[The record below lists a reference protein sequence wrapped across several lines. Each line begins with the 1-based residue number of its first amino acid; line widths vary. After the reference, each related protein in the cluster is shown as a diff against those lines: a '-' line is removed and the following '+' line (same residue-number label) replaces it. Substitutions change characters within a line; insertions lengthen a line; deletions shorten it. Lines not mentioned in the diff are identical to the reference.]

1 MRLSPTAK
9 WRRLRPD
16 ALPGLPPSLPSGV
29 GQDKFSMIQ
38 FPYPTDR
45 YFQCLYRLFRPRKMH
60 YRPIS
65 GGRFNG
71 TSCNIR
77 HFARP
82 DPIAPLGKR
91 ALALLVHFLFRF
103 PKRAVVGMALVVKK
117 LADERLRIFPAIT
130 ANGAVVAC
138 DGHPP
143 FYLSWGKL
151 LHRTLLPFP
160 DLPELTFGTSI
171 RS

>member
-1 MRLSPTAK
+1 
-9 WRRLRPD
+9 
-16 ALPGLPPSLPSGV
+16 
-29 GQDKFSMIQ
+29 
-38 FPYPTDR
+38 
-45 YFQCLYRLFRPRKMH
+45 
-60 YRPIS
+60 
-65 GGRFNG
+65 
-71 TSCNIR
+71 
-77 HFARP
+77 
-82 DPIAPLGKR
+82 
-91 ALALLVHFLFRF
+91 
-103 PKRAVVGMALVVKK
+103 MALVVKK

-160 DLPELTFGTSI
+160 DLPELTSGMSI